1 MLICWLI
8 VLGLGGFLFC
18 MLICWLSFV
27 CVDARSS
34 DCFVDRSQPSPFTQ
48 PSPYVSTT
56 QPTNHSTIHAST
68 PFDHIHQIP
77 ANPGTL
83 VQPRGRHTMHLS
95 LWWLKP
101 FCMGEGRP
109 TFQPTI
115 YSNQRSI
122 AIIMLWPSFQPA
134 LHTPLSFH
142 IHTCLHTYIHTYIN
156 TYIHI
161 YIYIYILIYIPVN
174 NTRLSRNIS
183 FIGFARTLCLS
194 AIPTHAFYGMLGL
207 CTFYHTKQ
215 PATKS
220 QTCRI

>member
-1 MLICWLI
+1 MIPGFLGYFCEKLLGSWILHACCYLCNAHAIKLQGKGWLPNSISTFSKTHTSCCPCMQILALFGQCIHYVSYMCKHIYIYIYTYKERGLIVLGLGGFLFCMLICWLI

-68 PFDHIHQIP
+68 PFDHNHQIP

-95 LWWLKP
+95 LW
-101 FCMGEGRP
+101 
-109 TFQPTI
+109 
-115 YSNQRSI
+115 
-122 AIIMLWPSFQPA
+122 
-134 LHTPLSFH
+134 
-142 IHTCLHTYIHTYIN
+142 
-156 TYIHI
+156 
-161 YIYIYILIYIPVN
+161 
-174 NTRLSRNIS
+174 
-183 FIGFARTLCLS
+183 
-194 AIPTHAFYGMLGL
+194 
-207 CTFYHTKQ
+207 
-215 PATKS
+215 
-220 QTCRI
+220 